1 MSWGTILPH
10 RQAWTFAVAK
20 FMTDPVWWLY
30 LFWIPD
36 FLNRNYGLDLAS
48 VGPPIVIM

>member
-1 MSWGTILPH
+1 MGQILPH

-30 LFWIPD
+30 LFWI
-36 FLNRNYGLDLAS
+36 RIS
-48 VGPPIVIM
+48 VSQLR

>member
-10 RQAWTFAVAK
+10 RQTWTFAVAK

-36 FLNRNYGLDLAS
+36 FLYRNYGLS
-48 VGPPIVIM
+48 